1 MKITTVDSVPWKVL
15 RAELI
20 PGRVVYTVV
29 RSVARSERSRT
40 VSVVILTRKG
50 PWDITDLVAD
60 LLGER
65 REKNGGIRVTGDPSE
80 AGSCLVY
87 NLSTVLYQGGFRCT
101 GHHSCPSDDH
111 LEGEKWELDFRFHT
125 HKDGWNA
132 LRHQLI

>member
-1 MKITTVDSVPWKVL
+1 MTITSVARVPWKVL

-29 RSVARSERSRT
+29 RSIARSGRSRT
-40 VSVVILTRKG
+40 VSVMIFTREG

-65 REKNGGIRVTGDPSE
+65 LEKNGGIRVMGDPSE
-80 AGSCLVY
+80 AGNWLVY
-87 NLSTVLYQGGFRCT
+87 NLSTVLYREGFRCT
-101 GHHSCPSDDH
+101 GRHNCPSDDH
-111 LEGEKWELDFRFHT
+111 LEGERWELDFSFHI